1 MYGISFRGVIVT
13 LERALKELASRI
25 TNINIAEQN
34 VPVGIGISSNG
45 NFILEYSLSTGEL
58 YESIEDVRDA
68 LQDFFDKS

>member
-1 MYGISFRGVIVT
+1 MT
-13 LERALKELASRI
+13 LEQALKELASRI